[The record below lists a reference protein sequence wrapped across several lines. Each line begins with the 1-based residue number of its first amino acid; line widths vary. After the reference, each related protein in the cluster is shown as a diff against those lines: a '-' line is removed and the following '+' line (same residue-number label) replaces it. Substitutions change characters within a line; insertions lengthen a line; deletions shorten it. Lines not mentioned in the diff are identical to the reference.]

1 MQERFSA
8 VGKIVIL
15 LASACLGGCGSSGI
29 KAPVGYFSKH
39 SPHPSGYHVVRKG
52 ETLYAIAWRHGLAY
66 RQVAAWNGIRPPY
79 TIFPGQRLRL
89 VARSTQQHRKSP
101 PRKAQQAAASLPRNK
116 KSRTRTEPKLP
127 IPAVSSRQAPQPQ
140 PQRNDVLRWRWPAA
154 GTVVSGF
161 DDAEQ
166 KGINIGGR
174 LGQPIY
180 AAADGHVVYSG
191 GGLRGY
197 GKLIIIKHNSRFI
210 SAYAHNNN
218 VLVTEGD
225 RVTGGQRI
233 AEMGRTGS
241 GQPMLHFEIRQDGR
255 PVNPMRYLPRVSLK
269 EESHVERARDG
280 WGWCRA

>member
-1 MQERFSA
+1 MQERLCA
-8 VGKIVIL
+8 VGKLVVL

-29 KAPVGYFSKH
+29 KAPVGHFPKH
-39 SPHPSGYHVVRKG
+39 NPHPSGYHIVRKG
-52 ETLYAIAWRHGLAY
+52 ETLYAIAWRHGLDY
-66 RQVAAWNGIRPPY
+66 RQVAAWNGIRAPY

-89 VARSTQQHRKSP
+89 VERSTQQPRKSM
-101 PRKAQQAAASLPRNK
+101 PRKTQQAASSLPRNTK
-116 KSRTRTEPKLP
+116 PPAEHKLP
-127 IPAVSSRQAPQPQ
+127 VPPVSSRQAPAPQ
-140 PQRNDVLRWRWPAA
+140 HNDVLHWRWPAA
-154 GTVVSGF
+154 GMVVSGF
-161 DDAEQ
+161 DDADQ
-166 KGINIGGR
+166 KGIDISGR

-180 AAADGHVVYSG
+180 AAADGQVVYSG

-218 VLVTEGD
+218 VLVMEGD
-225 RVTGGQRI
+225 RVIGGQRI
-233 AEMGRTGS
+233 AEMGRARS

-255 PVNPMRYLPRVSLK
+255 PVNPLRYLPRASLK